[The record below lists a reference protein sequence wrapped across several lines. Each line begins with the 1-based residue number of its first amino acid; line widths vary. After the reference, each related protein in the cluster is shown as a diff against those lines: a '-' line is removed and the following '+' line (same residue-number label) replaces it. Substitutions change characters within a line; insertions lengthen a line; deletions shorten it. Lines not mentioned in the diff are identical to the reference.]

1 MLQTNFQAYL
11 LFNLYNLLD
20 METNE
25 FRSLDSDRVNI
36 NEYYEVEYWSKQF
49 DLRPEVFK
57 ALIKEAGTD
66 SIKALRAYLDKNYR
80 GNAA

>member
-1 MLQTNFQAYL
+1 
-11 LFNLYNLLD
+11 

-25 FRSLDSDRVNI
+25 YRSLDKDRINI

-49 DLRPEVFK
+49 DLKPEALK

-66 SIKALRAYLDKNYR
+66 SAEALRAYLDKHYR

>member
-1 MLQTNFQAYL
+1 
-11 LFNLYNLLD
+11 

-25 FRSLDSDRVNI
+25 FGRLDNDRINI

-49 DLRPEVFK
+49 DLKPEVLK
-57 ALIKEAGTD
+57 TLIKEAGTD
-66 SIKALRAYLDKNYR
+66 SVKALRAYLDKHYR